1 MNSSKTK
8 NREFSTFMVG
18 NSLCGIDIE
27 QIQEIN
33 RNFDFT
39 RVPSSEEYIKGILN
53 LRGRIVTLIDLG
65 KKIGISSK
73 GLSSESGNIVVSSG
87 EEDVGLMVDSICDVV
102 SEENA
107 EIDTVPANTGDIR
120 GRYFTS
126 LLKTKNDLIGILDL
140 DEVLGS

>member
-1 MNSSKTK
+1 MNSSKIK

-39 RVPSSEEYIKGILN
+39 KVPSSDDYIKGILN

-73 GLSSESGNIVVSSG
+73 GISSDSGNIIVSSG
-87 EEDVGLMVDSICDVV
+87 EEDIGLMVDSICDVV

-107 EIDTVPANTGDIR
+107 EIDTPPANIGDIK

-126 LLKTKNDLIGILDL
+126 LLKTKDRLVGILDL
-140 DEVLGS
+140 EEVLAS

>member
-18 NSLCGIDIE
+18 NSLCGIDID

-107 EIDTVPANTGDIR
+107 EIDTVPANTGDIK